1 MQISMECGYESECM
15 DTDSV
20 CSRNW
25 ERGNISGWQVVKEA
39 QGLDWDRSPELE
51 PQDEDFKE
59 ENKDVLDE
67 NIIRKH

>member
-1 MQISMECGYESECM
+1 MSP
-15 DTDSV
+15 SV
-20 CSRNW
+20 WRLTLCVLGIEREGTSVDDKWSRM
-25 ERGNISGWQVVKEA
+25 A